1 MDAFE
6 GKLKAWLSFQGIAAE
21 VVIRGYEGNVGESCA
36 AIKAAGDVD
45 IMVGWAAS
53 SNLTGTG
60 GLVEGTD
67 FLENTGEITIG
78 AKARYA
84 ARKNDA
90 DLTKKVYQWILGEF
104 GPKTEEAPA
113 AEPAPVAEA
122 PAAAPAGDGK
132 LVIGWYAKTGTS
144 GMDEAMAE
152 KLTKA
157 VKAFLDANGL
167 AVELVVRPYDGTV
180 AEVQSAVLAAGD
192 VDLMVGMKAFALEG
206 IEMEVQNDIVMGPK
220 TDRRFHR
227 ISSEDAAVKVFE
239 WLRTEE
245 ARKLFVAE

>member
-1 MDAFE
+1 
-6 GKLKAWLSFQGIAAE
+6 
-21 VVIRGYEGNVGESCA
+21 
-36 AIKAAGDVD
+36 
-45 IMVGWAAS
+45 
-53 SNLTGTG
+53 
-60 GLVEGTD
+60 
-67 FLENTGEITIG
+67 
-78 AKARYA
+78 
-84 ARKNDA
+84 
-90 DLTKKVYQWILGEF
+90 
-104 GPKTEEAPA
+104 
-113 AEPAPVAEA
+113 
-122 PAAAPAGDGK
+122 
-132 LVIGWYAKTGTS
+132 
-144 GMDEAMAE
+144 MDEAMAE